1 MKEITK
7 ISEALF
13 EKLRAKF
20 KPVTLGDEKSQK
32 TADPSQARFFNFQYT
47 DEAGNK
53 LGAVTCSLIDEQSLK
68 VFYSKSIAEKLVGE
82 EQNNWYSFLKGI
94 KDFAIRNMLTFDAR
108 DLDTDSLELRDL
120 QTASNSGIDKTD
132 LNVTES
138 KKFGTTRSSYEN
150 VGPAKIIVRHTE
162 AINPDQRGARSRKI
176 ESVFVE
182 TMRGERF
189 LMDFKNLHGARA
201 MAVHLSEGG
210 NIADDRAQH
219 ISQLVKEMADMS
231 HFVRTMRS
239 RTFEDLE
246 TSDMVHAAVKHFY
259 DTKSKLKSMRSPHGY
274 RNYYETWQDIPAN
287 SSEEANVEALRDRFV
302 KKIFDDRLEAALPH
316 VYRAYNAHKAQV
328 KTKYLDEFDQW
339 LEEQDQVEETEI
351 EEADFPAIDE
361 MSDLA
366 EEPVSEQVE
375 LSLIRQLA
383 GLVK

>member
-1 MKEITK
+1 MREITK

-13 EKLRAKF
+13 EKLRARF
-20 KPVTLGDEKSQK
+20 KPVTLGDENSQS
-32 TADPSQARFFNFQYT
+32 TVDPKEARFFNFEYA
-47 DEAGNK
+47 DDAGNK
-53 LGAVTCSLIDEQSLK
+53 LGAVTCSLIDEHSLK
-68 VFYSKSIAEKLVGE
+68 VFFSKDIVSKLPEGE
-82 EQNNWYSFLKGI
+82 RAPWYEFLKGLR
-94 KDFAIRNMLTFDAR
+94 DFAMRNMLTFDTR
-108 DLDTDSLELRDL
+108 DLDQDSLELRDV
-120 QTASNSGIDKTD
+120 QTASNAVIDKTE

-138 KKFGTTRSSYEN
+138 KKFGTTRSSYET

-210 NIADDRAQH
+210 NIGDTRAQH
-219 ISQLVKEMADMS
+219 ICELVKEMSDMS

-246 TSDMVHAAVKHFY
+246 TSDMVHAAVKHYY
-259 DTKSKLKSMRSPHGY
+259 DTKSKLKSMRTAHGY
-274 RNYYETWQDIPAN
+274 RNYYETWKDVPAN
-287 SSEEANVEALRDRFV
+287 SQEEANIEELRDRFV
-302 KKIFDDRLEAALPH
+302 KRIFDDRLDAALPH

-328 KTKYLDEFDQW
+328 KSKYLDEFDKW
-339 LEEQDQVEETEI
+339 LEEQDQIDENEI

-361 MSDLA
+361 MV
-366 EEPVSEQVE
+366 EESAVEHTE